1 MNPAKYQSQVGAAR
15 SAIRGFRHSMR
26 MADQLAVRP
35 RIAREFNPQ
44 YAKVASV
51 QDVIDSIADA
61 GLMND
66 PEFKRQLQG
75 LSSICNRF

>member
-15 SAIRGFRHSMR
+15 SAIKGFRQSMR

-35 RIAREFNPQ
+35 RIAREFNQ
-44 YAKVASV
+44 QFARVASV

>member
-1 MNPAKYQSQVGAAR
+1 MNPSKYQSQVGVAR
-15 SAIRGFRHSMR
+15 SVVKGFRQSMR
-26 MADQLAVRP
+26 MTDQLAVRP
-35 RIAREFNPQ
+35 RIAREFNQ
-44 YAKVASV
+44 QFARVASV

>member
-1 MNPAKYQSQVGAAR
+1 MNPATFRSQLDAAR
-15 SAIRGFRHSMR
+15 AIRREFRSKIHA
-26 MADQLAVRP
+26 ADSLAVRP
-35 RIAREFNPQ
+35 RIAREFQPIYQ
-44 YAKVASV
+44 KVASV

-66 PEFKRQLQG
+66 PEFKRKLQG

>member
-15 SAIRGFRHSMR
+15 SAISGFRQSMR

>member
-1 MNPAKYQSQVGAAR
+1 MNLAKYQSQVGAAR
-15 SAIRGFRHSMR
+15 SVVGKFRKDMKF
-26 MADQLAVRP
+26 ADMLAVRP
-35 RIAREFNPQ
+35 RIAREFNQ
-44 YAKVASV
+44 QFARVASV

>member
-15 SAIRGFRHSMR
+15 SAIRGFRQSMR

-51 QDVIDSIADA
+51 QDVIDSIVDA